1 MEAIETGVMVA
12 EPAAF
17 FVVGIGAS
25 AGGLDALE
33 RFFDNLPEHTGMAFV
48 VVQHLSPDF
57 KSMMDELLARHTRM
71 PIDQV
76 ENGMRVEPDH
86 VYLIPPKKE
95 MIVSGGQLLLGERE
109 RQQELSLPIDVFFR
123 SLARDCG
130 QRAIGIVLSGGGSD
144 GSRGARDIH
153 DAGGLV
159 LVQDVASAQFDGM
172 PKTARDSGVA
182 DWVLAP
188 ADMPH
193 VLIDHARSHP
203 LRTGHARS
211 DVAPRVEGI
220 EAVYQMLQEQFGIDF
235 THYKPST
242 VTRRIERRL
251 ALAHSLDIEE
261 YVQRLRDDRDELD
274 VLYRDLLIGV
284 TRFFRDER
292 AFLILEQEVLPALLR
307 EESSDPLRI
316 WVAGCATGEEAYSLA
331 ISIQE
336 LMLELNVERQVKIF
350 ATDVHSGSLERA
362 ARGIYQK
369 DAVAKVSPERL
380 ERYFLRSGEAYQVV
394 PELRQMIVFARHNVI
409 KDAPFTRVDLV
420 SCRNLLIYLQPSAQQ
435 NALALFHFALKRGG
449 TLFLGPSESN
459 GSLSREFD
467 VIDKHW
473 RIYRKRSDVRAQ
485 LEAPLPNATHSLP
498 QLSLPLPAAGRYSLT
513 QLLGTYDALL
523 DELMPPSLLVSERGE
538 LIQSFNGASRLL
550 QLRDGRQDLDIFDL
564 VGADLRMV
572 LIGGLKRALSEQ
584 RPIVFK
590 GVRIGASGDDQA
602 YRLTMRRVQNRSGG
616 LRHVLITCEAME
628 APVQPETPALGPPR
642 EFDLAQVSRDQL
654 SSLEAE
660 LNHTRENLQAAIEEL
675 ETSNEELQAS
685 NEELQASNEELQST
699 NEELQSVNEELY
711 TVNSE
716 YQRKIAELVELTNDM
731 DNLLSSTEIGTIFLD
746 KQLQIRRFTP
756 QIAAAFSL
764 VSHDVGRSIETFAHK
779 LEHPELLDDL
789 RNVLGGASPVER
801 ELRGVRGKSFF
812 LRILPYRTKGSV
824 EGVVLTLIDVSGL
837 KAAED
842 ALFHERYLLNS
853 LLFSIP
859 DAIYFKDASG
869 RFIRANHAMAER
881 LGVSE
886 PRQLVGKA
894 AHELP
899 AREVATAL
907 DQADAEVLQS
917 GTAQHYKLEQRVQPD
932 AEPIWDL
939 VTRLPL
945 KSPEA
950 RVVGIIAIIRNV
962 TEQKQA
968 EEKIQEA
975 VRRRDQFL
983 AMLSHELRNPL
994 GAIVSATTLLKAG
1007 DITTTA
1013 TMHERLFDVLERQ
1026 SQHMARLLDDLLEA
1040 SRVTQ
1045 NKIELR
1051 RSLLDL
1057 RANVREA
1064 ADAVRSVFEARQMEF
1079 TLELA
1084 ADELYVDADP
1094 TRLQQIQINLLT
1106 NAAKYTPVGGHVRL
1120 CLRREGDMASIAVR
1134 DDGAGIAP
1142 EMLESVFEMFVQSHR
1157 TLDRAAGGLGVGLTL
1172 ARWLAAMH
1180 GGSLSAHSEGEGQ
1193 GSEFTLR
1200 LPLSAAGP
1208 ARSSPLE
1215 VERPR
1220 LARGTRLVVVEDN
1233 EDSCELLCALLS
1245 RAGYECHTAATGQ
1258 SALTLIDRVRPD
1270 VAILDV
1276 GLPELDGYEV
1286 ARRLRKHGAFNEL
1299 ILIALTGYGR
1309 ASDRLTSAEAG
1320 FDAHLVKPVR
1330 ANELLSVLSRLREP
1344 APAAVS
1350 VSSAS

>member
-1 MEAIETGVMVA
+1 MEAISTVVTATTES
-12 EPAAF
+12 PAF

-33 RFFDNLPEHTGMAFV
+33 RFFDSLPDHTGMAFV

-57 KSMMDELLARHTRM
+57 KSMMDELLARHTHM
-71 PIDQV
+71 PIKQV
-76 ENGMRVEPDH
+76 EDGVVVQPDH

-95 MIVSGGQLLLGERE
+95 MIISGGKLLLGERD
-109 RQQELSLPIDVFFR
+109 RQQELTLPIDVFFR

-130 QRAIGIVLSGGGSD
+130 RRAIGIVLSGGGSD

-193 VLIDHARSHP
+193 VLVDHGRSHP
-203 LRTGHARS
+203 LRLPHTPS
-211 DVAPRVEGI
+211 DVAPKLDGI
-220 EAVYQMLQEQFGIDF
+220 ESVYQMLQEQFGIDF

-251 ALAHSLDIEE
+251 ALARSLDIDQ

-292 AFLILEQEVLPALLR
+292 AYLILEQEILPALLR
-307 EESSDPLRI
+307 ENSEEPLRI
-316 WVAGCATGEEAYSLA
+316 WVAGCATGEEPYSLA
-331 ISIQE
+331 ILIHD
-336 LMLELNVERQVKIF
+336 LMLVLNVTRQVKIF
-350 ATDVHSGSLERA
+350 ATDVHRGSLERA
-362 ARGIYQK
+362 SRGIYEAE
-369 DAVAKVSPERL
+369 AVAKVSPDRL
-380 ERYFLRSGEAYQVV
+380 ARYFLRSGDAYQVV
-394 PELRQMIVFARHNVI
+394 PELRQMIVFACHNVI

-449 TLFLGPSESN
+449 TLFLGPSESTGN
-459 GSLSREFD
+459 LAREFD
-467 VIDKHW
+467 TIDKHW
-473 RIYRKRSDVRAQ
+473 RIYRKRSDVRAAP
-485 LEAPLPNATHSLP
+485 EPPLPNATHTLP
-498 QLSLPLPAAGRYSLT
+498 QLSSTLPAAGRYSLT

-523 DELMPPSLLVSERGE
+523 DELVPPSLLVSDRGE

-550 QLRDGRQDLDIFDL
+550 QLRDGRHDLDIFDL
-564 VGADLRMV
+564 VGPDLRMV
-572 LIGGLKRALSEQ
+572 LVGGLKRALSEPQ
-584 RPIVFK
+584 PIVFK
-590 GVRIGASGDDQA
+590 GVRIGPPGDESP
-602 YRLTMRRVQNRSGG
+602 YRLTMRRIQNRSGG
-616 LRHVLITCEAME
+616 LRHVLITCEPMQTVSGPE
-628 APVQPETPALGPPR
+628 ALVVPQR
-642 EFDLAQVSRDQL
+642 EFDLEQVSREQL
-654 SSLEAE
+654 GNLEAE
-660 LNHTRENLQAAIEEL
+660 LTHTRENLQAAIEEL

-764 VSHDVGRSIETFAHK
+764 VPHDVGRSIETFAHK

-789 RNVLGGASPVER
+789 RDVLAGSPPVER
-801 ELRGVRGKSFF
+801 ELRGVRAKSFF
-812 LRILPYRTKGSV
+812 LRILPYRTKGAI

-853 LLFSIP
+853 LLFTIP
-859 DAIYFKDASG
+859 DAIYFKDANG

-881 LGVSE
+881 LGLHD
-886 PRQLVGKA
+886 PRQIVGKA
-894 AHELP
+894 ALELP
-899 AREVATAL
+899 AREVAEAL
-907 DQADAEVLQS
+907 DRADEEVLQS
-917 GTAQHYKLEQRVQPD
+917 GTAQHYKLEQRSQPD
-932 AEPIWDL
+932 GSPIWDL

-945 KSPEA
+945 KDPDA

-1007 DITTTA
+1007 DETTA
-1013 TMHERLFDVLERQ
+1013 AMHERLFDVLERQ

-1064 ADAVRSVFEARQMEF
+1064 AEAMRGVFEARQMEF
-1079 TLELA
+1079 TMELS
-1084 ADELYVDADP
+1084 ADEMYVDADP
-1094 TRLQQIQINLLT
+1094 TRLQQIQVNLLT
-1106 NAAKYTPVGGHVRL
+1106 NAAKYTPARGHVRL
-1120 CLRREGDMASIAVR
+1120 SLRREGDIALISVR

-1142 EMLESVFEMFVQSHR
+1142 DMLESVFEMFVQSHR

-1180 GGSLSAHSEGEGQ
+1180 GGSISAQSDGEGK

-1200 LPLSAAGP
+1200 LPLSAAPEPGP
-1208 ARSSPLE
+1208 SVDP
-1215 VERPR
+1215 VERQR
-1220 LARGTRLVVVEDN
+1220 LARGTRVVVVEDN
-1233 EDSCELLCALLS
+1233 EDSCELLCVLLG
-1245 RAGYECHTAATGQ
+1245 RAGYECHTAATGRD
-1258 SALTLIDRVRPD
+1258 ALVVIERVRPD
-1270 VAILDV
+1270 IAILDV

-1286 ARRLRKHGAFNEL
+1286 ARRLRQDARLSEL

-1309 ASDRLTSAEAG
+1309 ASDRITSAAAG

-1330 ANELLSVLSRLREP
+1330 ADELMGTLARLREP
-1344 APAAVS
+1344 GLAAGS
-1350 VSSAS
+1350 GKDRT